1 MRQNWVE
8 WVALLVSGV
17 LVLSVVGFLV
27 VDGLR
32 DEGRPPQPVVTLR
45 PDEAYAT
52 DHGWILPATV
62 SNSGDTAAEA
72 LVLRASATVGGADEE
87 SELTVDYLPAGTEVE
102 VSFGFSAEPDGTV
115 SVQTVAFRL
124 P

>member
-8 WVALLVSGV
+8 WVALAVSV
-17 LVLSVVGFLV
+17 LAVVGVVGFLV

-32 DEGRPPQPVVTLR
+32 DEGQPPLPVVEVHTN
-45 PDEAYAT
+45 EAYQS
-52 DHGWILPATV
+52 DHGWLVPAAVT
-62 SNSGDTAAEA
+62 NDGDSAAEG
-72 LVLRASATVGGADEE
+72 LVLRATAEIDGEAEE

-102 VSFGFSAEPDGTV
+102 VTFGFSAEPAGEVD
-115 SVQTVAFRL
+115 VQVIGFRL

>member
-1 MRQNWVE
+1 MRQNWIE
-8 WVALLVSGV
+8 WVALLLSGV

-32 DEGRPPQPVVTLR
+32 DEGQPPEPVVVLR

-72 LVLRASATVGGADEE
+72 LVLRATVTVDGAEEE

-102 VSFGFSAEPDGTV
+102 VSFGFSGQPDGEV
-115 SVQTVAFRL
+115 SVQIVGFRL

>member
-17 LVLSVVGFLV
+17 LVLSVAGFLV

-32 DEGRPPQPVVTLR
+32 DEGQPPEPMVMLR

-52 DHGWILPATV
+52 DHGWVVPATV
-62 SNSGDTAAEA
+62 ANRGDIAAEA
-72 LVLRASATVGGADEE
+72 LVLRATVTIDGAEEE

-102 VSFGFSAEPDGTV
+102 VSFGFSGQPDGEV
-115 SVQTVAFRL
+115 SVQTVGFRL

>member
-1 MRQNWVE
+1 MRQNSIE
-8 WVALLVSGV
+8 WVALLLSGV

-32 DEGRPPQPVVTLR
+32 DEGHPPEPVVVLR

-72 LVLRASATVGGADEE
+72 LVLRATVTVDGAEEE

-102 VSFGFSAEPDGTV
+102 VSFGFSGQPDGEV
-115 SVQTVAFRL
+115 SVQIVGFRL

>member
-8 WVALLVSGV
+8 WVALLVSAV

-32 DEGRPPQPVVTLR
+32 DEGQPPVPVIVLR
-45 PDEAYAT
+45 RDEAYAT
-52 DHGWILPATV
+52 DHGWIVPATV
-62 SNSGDTAAEA
+62 RNTGDTAAEA
-72 LVLRASATVGGADEE
+72 LVLRATATVEGAEEE

-102 VSFGFSAEPDGTV
+102 VSFGFSAEPDGEV
-115 SVQTVAFRL
+115 GVQTVGFRL